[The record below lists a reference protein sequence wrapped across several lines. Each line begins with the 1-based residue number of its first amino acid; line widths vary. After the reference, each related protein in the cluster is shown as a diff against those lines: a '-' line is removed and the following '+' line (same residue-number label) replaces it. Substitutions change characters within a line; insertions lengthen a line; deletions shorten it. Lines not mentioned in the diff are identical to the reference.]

1 MNQKAA
7 EGEKV
12 FSNTSEL
19 RRDDLQFEKKK
30 KRCYVT
36 RVHGA
41 KIDIVLLFV
50 GLFIVFQWENNVSYW
65 CI

>member
-7 EGEKV
+7 EREKA

-30 KRCYVT
+30 KDVM
-36 RVHGA
+36 
-41 KIDIVLLFV
+41 
-50 GLFIVFQWENNVSYW
+50 
-65 CI
+65 